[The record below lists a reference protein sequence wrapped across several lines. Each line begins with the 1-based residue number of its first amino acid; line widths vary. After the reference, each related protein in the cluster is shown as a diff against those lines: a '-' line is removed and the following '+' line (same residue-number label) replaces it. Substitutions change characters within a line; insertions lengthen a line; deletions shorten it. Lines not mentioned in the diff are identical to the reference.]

1 MSFLSSLCDVF
12 SLHYGRND
20 SLDGKIA
27 KLEFIL
33 KSRSEN
39 IIINYPTS
47 FSGRV
52 SVEKDNEGKG
62 NMREKQFSNTLKGY
76 LITIIFGWRLS
87 ASWLF

>member
-20 SLDGKIA
+20 SLDGNIA

-62 NMREKQFSNTLKGY
+62 KGKGY
-76 LITIIFGWRLS
+76 LITIIFGWRLL